1 MYIENNREKHAYRT
15 KKHYNPDQP
24 IHRRCHVTSESH
36 DFQTRIEKLFRID
49 KNRHFDLFDYF

>member
-1 MYIENNREKHAYRT
+1 MLIAR